1 MEDLGYNTRGPLLE
15 KLKNLLNEVQSN
27 YEAFLDA
34 QRLFNEGEISD
45 REFFIRLGEFVKI
58 YSSLGFL
65 TVKVIIELDKA
76 IGKEKIIEKTG
87 PSISPASTIPQVT
100 SAKESILERRCNKCN
115 AKVPEK
121 AKFCIRCGAK
131 Q

>member
-1 MEDLGYNTRGPLLE
+1 MEGLGYNTRGPLVE

-27 YEAFLDA
+27 YESFLDA
-34 QRLFNEGEISD
+34 QRLFNEGEINE
-45 REFFIRLGEFVKI
+45 REFFQRMGEFVKI
-58 YSSLGFL
+58 YASLGFL

-76 IGKEKIIEKTG
+76 IVKERIE
-87 PSISPASTIPQVT
+87 V
-100 SAKESILERRCNKCN
+100 AKEESVQTKDILERRCSKCN